1 MKAQMPIRIQRKR
14 SKGWKLPENAVI
26 VTRGTMWGN
35 PFVVKPDAQPG
46 TQYFCGTYIAVPT
59 VEDAVDCF
67 RLMLEE
73 PSMKGY
79 VEAVKQKLRGK
90 DLACFCKP
98 GQPCHADI
106 LLKVAN
112 A

>member
-1 MKAQMPIRIQRKR
+1 MPVRIQRKR
-14 SKGWKLPENAVI
+14 SKGWKLPDNAVI

-35 PFVVKPDAQPG
+35 PFIVSPGVKPG
-46 TQYFCGTYIAVPT
+46 SKSGVEYICVPT

-67 RLMLEE
+67 RLMLER
-73 PSMKGY
+73 PDMKGY

-98 GQPCHADI
+98 GEPCHADI
-106 LLKVAN
+106 LLEVAN
-112 A
+112 AKS